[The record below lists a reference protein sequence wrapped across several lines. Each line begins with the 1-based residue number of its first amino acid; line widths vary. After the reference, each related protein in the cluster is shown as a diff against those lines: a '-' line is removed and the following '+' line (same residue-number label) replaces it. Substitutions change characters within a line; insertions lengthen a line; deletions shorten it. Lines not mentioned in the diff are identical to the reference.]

1 MLECS
6 DSKRM
11 FKINLKFQ
19 GSSNFFSSLTLKSY
33 YPIIETFY
41 SNPIKWEKCE
51 YLIQQELPACTPH
64 TLLLILRLTWKSQF
78 QRHHQTYQATTTYH
92 PKQQRKGNYTNKN
105 NDIYIYW
112 KHSER
117 TYNCRHPNIPSIH
130 LKQKIHNT
138 EHIENL
144 STCRSWSILPIQP
157 IQDTNA
163 PQS

>member
-6 DSKRM
+6 YSKRM
-11 FKINLKFQ
+11 FKISLKFQ
-19 GSSNFFSSLTLKSY
+19 GSSKFFSSLTLKSY
-33 YPIIETFY
+33 NRNILLKSYKMREMWIFNPTRTTRMHSSHFVVNIKINMKKQIPETPPNLPGYPPITQNSKGKEIIRT
-41 SNPIKWEKCE
+41 K
-51 YLIQQELPACTPH
+51 TM
-64 TLLLILRLTWKSQF
+64 
-78 QRHHQTYQATTTYH
+78 RH
-92 PKQQRKGNYTNKN
+92 
-105 NDIYIYW
+105 ICIYW

-117 TYNCRHPNIPSIH
+117 TYHCRNPNIPSIH